1 MQTFVRLT
9 LVSLAL
15 TAASTI
21 SGSTREADLPS
32 ARADKDV
39 NQNAADDAKAV
50 ELSPEQL
57 CNTLVDAAQKHD
69 LSVSFF
75 SNLIWQE
82 SRFVLNAV
90 SHAGALGIAQ
100 FMPKTAAAVGLDN
113 PLDPLQALPAS
124 AGLLSNLF
132 KRYGNLGL
140 AAAAYNAGEARVNK
154 WLSKHSV
161 LPRETRD
168 YVRTITGVPIERW
181 KAATPGPQ
189 AFKVAA
195 KMPCRDHEAVV
206 AEKPEEPASAES
218 SESKKASPSVQTASK
233 TPAAKRHA
241 RKGGL
246 KPHHGKPLGSVRTAA
261 RDKRSVKA
269 ALRQRAQARTANRR
283 AGSRAG

>member
-21 SGSTREADLPS
+21 SGSTREADLQS
-32 ARADKDV
+32 TRADKDV
-39 NQNAADDAKAV
+39 NQNAADDAKA
-50 ELSPEQL
+50 EFSPELL
-57 CNTLVDAAQKHD
+57 CNTLVDAAQKHG

-82 SRFVLNAV
+82 SRFVLNTV

-100 FMPKTAAAVGLDN
+100 FMPKTAAAVGLAN
-113 PLDPLQALPAS
+113 PFDPLQALPAS

-154 WLSKHSV
+154 WLSKHTV

-168 YVRTITGVPIERW
+168 YVRTITGLPVERW
-181 KAATPGPQ
+181 KASAPGPQ

-218 SESKKASPSVQTASK
+218 SESKASPSVRTASK
-233 TPAAKRHA
+233 TSVAKRHA

-261 RDKRSVKA
+261 RDKRTVKA

>member
-32 ARADKDV
+32 ASADKDV

-50 ELSPEQL
+50 EFPPELL
-57 CNTLVDAAQKHD
+57 CNTLVAAAQKHG
-69 LSVSFF
+69 LPVSFF

-82 SRFVLNAV
+82 SRFVFNAV

-100 FMPKTAAAVGLDN
+100 FMPKTAAAVGLTN
-113 PLDPLQALPAS
+113 PFDPLQALPAS

-140 AAAAYNAGEARVNK
+140 AAAAYNVGEARVNK

-168 YVRTITGVPIERW
+168 YVRTITGLPIERW

-206 AEKPEEPASAES
+206 GEKPEEPASAES
-218 SESKKASPSVQTASK
+218 SESKASPSVQTASK
-233 TPAAKRHA
+233 PSVVKRHA
-241 RKGGL
+241 QKGGL

-261 RDKRSVKA
+261 RDKRTVKA